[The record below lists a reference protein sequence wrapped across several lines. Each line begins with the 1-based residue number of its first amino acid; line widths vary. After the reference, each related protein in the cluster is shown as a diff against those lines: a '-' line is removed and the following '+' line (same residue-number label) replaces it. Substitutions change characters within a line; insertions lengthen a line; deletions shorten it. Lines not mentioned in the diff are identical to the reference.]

1 MGSDDLMVDD
11 GEELINNNDNPSQTS
26 DVFSRLHVRADR
38 KRMRAVSP
46 RIDTGVVLQNMN
58 PRDSNVPS
66 WELTS
71 DKHDAH
77 KSQVYAMISV
87 NNQLYSAAARSLRIW
102 DLDTM

>member
-1 MGSDDLMVDD
+1 MTNPSSFGLPLINVPADIQLQKMGSGSDELMVDD
-11 GEELINNNDNPSQTS
+11 GEEIMTNNDATNQTS

-58 PRDSNVPS
+58 SRETNIPS

-77 KSQVYAMISV
+77 KS
-87 NNQLYSAAARSLRIW
+87 
-102 DLDTM
+102 

>member
-1 MGSDDLMVDD
+1 MTNPSSFGLPLINVPTDIQLQKMGSGSDELMVDD
-11 GEELINNNDNPSQTS
+11 GEEIMTNNDATNQTS

-38 KRMRAVSP
+38 KRMQAVSP

-58 PRDSNVPS
+58 SRETNIPS

-77 KSQVYAMISV
+77 KS
-87 NNQLYSAAARSLRIW
+87 
-102 DLDTM
+102 